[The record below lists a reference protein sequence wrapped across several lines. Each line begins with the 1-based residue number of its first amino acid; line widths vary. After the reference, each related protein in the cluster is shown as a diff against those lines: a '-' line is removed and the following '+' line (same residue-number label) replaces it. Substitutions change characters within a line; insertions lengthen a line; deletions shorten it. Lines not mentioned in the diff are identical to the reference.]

1 MGGGH
6 SGTKKNF
13 FAGALNILKGTFL
26 GFSIIVLMKKVK
38 KSCFNMIQPIFDSYK
53 DKNFKLKTQ
62 VII

>member
-1 MGGGH
+1 
-6 SGTKKNF
+6 
-13 FAGALNILKGTFL
+13 
-26 GFSIIVLMKKVK
+26 MKKVKK